1 MVSRIKGLMM
11 EMTIL
16 LSRMGQTTIGS
27 PDQNAVSLFP
37 HSYECVVVS
46 MLFSPAF
53 LQNLAFPCQS
63 ATIAFNAIVN
73 IIRQPLCF
81 K

>member
-46 MLFSPAF
+46 MLFSPALVSPCLPSKPCIF
-53 LQNLAFPCQS
+53 LSISYNSF
-63 ATIAFNAIVN
+63 
-73 IIRQPLCF
+73 
-81 K
+81 